1 MVTKQKTTMSFVLKI
16 ILNPDHANVHDL
28 TFEGNENMYDK

>member
-1 MVTKQKTTMSFVLKI
+1 MSIMLKI

-28 TFEGNENMYDK
+28 AFEGNENMYDK

>member
-1 MVTKQKTTMSFVLKI
+1 MSIMLKI
-16 ILNPDHANVHDL
+16 ILNPDHANGHDL